1 MLKKLAAERLVTL
14 TGPGGVGKTRLA
26 AEAAA
31 RLAGPA
37 WFAEL
42 APVSEPSEVPYAVL
56 DALGLRDRVFARHG
70 ADVGPAGPVDPLCGA
85 LVGRDA
91 VLILDNCE
99 HVVEAA
105 ALLSGRLLAGLPRRP
120 DPGDQQG
127 AAPHRRRN
135 PLAGRPPPRS
145 RPARGSPGI
154 AGPPPVPGL
163 PEPAP
168 RAPPGSRPP
177 PQTPPVTPTS
187 QM

>member
-31 RLAGPA
+31 RLTAPA

-56 DALGLRDRVFARHG
+56 DALGLRERVIAQAGRRRRP
-70 ADVGPAGPVDPLCGA
+70 ADPVDRLCGA
-85 LVGRDA
+85 LASRDV

-99 HVVEAA
+99 HVVDAA
-105 ALLSGRLLAGLPRRP
+105 ALLSAPRSRRLPGRP

-127 AAPHRRRN
+127 APSHRRRN
-135 PLAGRPPPRS
+135 PLAGRPAP
-145 RPARGSPGI
+145 RPARRRPRRRRARRRPG
-154 AGPPPVPGL
+154 PG
-163 PEPAP
+163 
-168 RAPPGSRPP
+168 RTRRH
-177 PQTPPVTPTS
+177 
-187 QM
+187 